1 LIFDVFYYININK
14 DLDIDLDVDIDIDMD
29 MDIDIDID
37 IDIDSRLGRL
47 WMRSLERSTDLENAA
62 IKIHHLCHPKEINI
76 PVRI

>member
-1 LIFDVFYYININK
+1 MFFYYININI
-14 DLDIDLDVDIDIDMD
+14 DLDIDLDVDIDID